1 MNNRFNFNIEVI
13 TLTSSHE
20 THPIAKFSYW
30 MILFVLI
37 ILNGCVVT
45 TSKTDPIST
54 ELSDEFST
62 HLQTLQ
68 ERYDLTGSLKTT
80 KMMVRIQEADSP
92 PEVLHEMLWY
102 KKASDG
108 SELLRI
114 QALGGFN
121 DTKGVAIANRNR
133 FLLVLLEEQEAYLGK
148 LSDGILRKIFGL
160 DLRVSDVLSAIFANP
175 FLDGR
180 INKLRIES
188 TGNSFIVMRP
198 NSESDHIETITV
210 KVQDGEPR
218 VTEWIIQDDEEVV
231 KQHVEFLDYRVVDGV
246 LRPYSVKIERPLEQ
260 TKVVVRIAQVQL
272 NVDIDDSNF
281 DIEPFLA
288 EDIEIIPLKDAIRTN
303 VPE

>member
-1 MNNRFNFNIEVI
+1 MNNRLNIDKTTS
-13 TLTSSHE
+13 TLGHDN
-20 THPIAKFSYW
+20 HPIAEISYW
-30 MILFVLI
+30 MIPFVLI
-37 ILNGCVVT
+37 IFNGCVLT
-45 TSKTDPIST
+45 TSTTDTSST

-68 ERYDLTGSLKTT
+68 GRYDLTGSLKTT

-92 PEVLHEMLWY
+92 PEELHEMLWY

-148 LSDGILRKIFGL
+148 LSDGILHKIFGL

-175 FLDGR
+175 FLDGQ
-180 INKLRIES
+180 INKLKIQS
-188 TGNSFIVMRP
+188 TGNTFIVTRP
-198 NSESDHIETITV
+198 NSEPDHIETITV

-218 VTEWIIQDDEEVV
+218 VTEWVIQDNEEVV
-231 KQHVEFLDYRVVDGV
+231 KQYVEFLDYRVVDGV
-246 LRPYSVKIERPLEQ
+246 LRPYTVKIERPLEQ
-260 TKVVVRIAQVQL
+260 TKVVVKIAQVQL
-272 NVDIDDSNF
+272 NIDIDDSNF

-288 EDIEIIPLKDAIRTN
+288 EDIEIIPLTDVIRTN

>member
-1 MNNRFNFNIEVI
+1 MNNRLNIEVI
-13 TLTSSHE
+13 TSITDHDN
-20 THPIAKFSYW
+20 HPIAYISYW
-30 MILFVLI
+30 MILFLLI
-37 ILNGCVVT
+37 ISNGCVVIV
-45 TSKTDPIST
+45 SNPEPSST
-54 ELSDEFST
+54 ELSDEFSS
-62 HLQTLQ
+62 HLEILQ

-80 KMMVRIQEADSP
+80 RMMVRIQEADSP
-92 PEVLHEMLWY
+92 PEELHEMLWY

-133 FLLVLLEEQEAYLGK
+133 FLLSLLDEQETYLGK

-188 TGNSFIVMRP
+188 IGNTFMVTRP
-198 NSESDHIETITV
+198 NSESDHIEMITV
-210 KVQDGEPR
+210 RVEDGEPR
-218 VTEWIIQDDEEVV
+218 VTEWVIQNNEGSIR
-231 KQHVEFLDYRVVDGV
+231 QHVEFLNYRVVDGV
-246 LRPYSVKIERPLEQ
+246 LRPHTVKIERPLDQ
-260 TKVVVRIAQVQL
+260 TKVLVRIDQVQL
-272 NVDIDDSNF
+272 NIDIDDSNF
-281 DIEPFLA
+281 DIEPFLT
-288 EDIEIIPLKDAIRTN
+288 EDFEIIPLTEAVRTD

>member
-1 MNNRFNFNIEVI
+1 MNNRFNIDKTTS
-13 TLTSSHE
+13 TLGHDI
-20 THPIAKFSYW
+20 HPITKISYW
-30 MILFVLI
+30 MIPFVLI
-37 ILNGCVVT
+37 IFNGCVVT
-45 TSKTDPIST
+45 TSDTDPSST

-92 PEVLHEMLWY
+92 PEELHEMLWY
-102 KKASDG
+102 KKTSDG
-108 SELLRI
+108 SDLLRI
-114 QALGGFN
+114 QALGGFT

-133 FLLVLLEEQEAYLGK
+133 FLLLLLEEQEAYLGK
-148 LSDGILRKIFGL
+148 LSDSVLREIFGL

-180 INKLRIES
+180 INQLRIES
-188 TGNSFIVMRP
+188 TGNTFIVSRP
-198 NSESDHIETITV
+198 NSESNHIETITV

-218 VTEWIIQDDEEVV
+218 VTEWVIQNDEEVV
-231 KQHVEFLDYRVVDGV
+231 SQHVEFLDYRVVDGI
-246 LRPYSVKIERPLEQ
+246 LRPYTVKIERPLEQ
-260 TKVVVRIAQVQL
+260 TRVEVRIAQVQL

-281 DIEPFLA
+281 DIEPLLT
-288 EDIEIIPLKDAIRTN
+288 EDIEIIPLKDTIRTD

>member
-1 MNNRFNFNIEVI
+1 MNNTFNIEGN
-13 TLTSSHE
+13 TSTSGYDN
-20 THPIAKFSYW
+20 HPIVNICYW

-37 ILNGCVVT
+37 ISNGCVVI
-45 TSKTDPIST
+45 TSNTDPSAT
-54 ELSDEFST
+54 EISDEFST
-62 HLQTLQ
+62 HLEILQ

-92 PEVLHEMLWY
+92 PEELHEMLWY

-114 QALGGFN
+114 QVLGGFN

-133 FLLVLLEEQEAYLGK
+133 FLLALLDEQVAYLGK

-180 INKLRIES
+180 INELRIQS
-188 TGNSFIVMRP
+188 IGNTFIVTRP
-198 NSESDHIETITV
+198 NSESDHIEMITV
-210 KVQDGEPR
+210 KVEDREPR
-218 VTEWIIQDDEEVV
+218 VTKWVIQNNGGVV
-231 KQHVEFLDYRVVDGV
+231 SQQVEFLNYHVVDGV
-246 LRPYSVKIERPLEQ
+246 LRPHIVKIERPLEQ
-260 TKVVVRIAQVQL
+260 TKVVVRIAQIQL
-272 NVDIDDSNF
+272 NIDINDSNF

-288 EDIEIIPLKDAIRTN
+288 EDFEIIPITDTVRTD